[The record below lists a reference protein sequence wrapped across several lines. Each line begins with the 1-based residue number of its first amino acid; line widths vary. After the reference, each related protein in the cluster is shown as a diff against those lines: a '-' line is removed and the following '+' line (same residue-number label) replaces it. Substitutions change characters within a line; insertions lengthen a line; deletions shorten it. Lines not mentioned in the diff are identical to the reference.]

1 MLLAGD
7 IGGTKTKLAVYAS
20 DEGPRAPIAEWTFSS
35 QAYDHLESIA
45 RAFLEESSLTVNRA
59 CFGIAG
65 PVIEHRV
72 DVTNLPWVIDARSL
86 REELGLES
94 VILLNDLAAIAN
106 GVPFLQPNELKT
118 LHQGACDRWGAV
130 AVLAP
135 GTGLGEAFITWDG
148 ERYQPQD
155 SEGGHTDFAPT
166 TSRQVRLLNYLLR
179 DMDHVSYESVCS
191 GRGIPNIYHFLKAEE
206 VAEEP
211 TWMADKL
218 ADAEDPTPIIANA
231 ALEGE
236 CELCTRTMDIFVSIL
251 GAEAGNMALKVMATG
266 GVYLGGGIPP
276 RILPLLKDARFLKA
290 FFNKGRLAHVV
301 KRIPVH
307 VILNPDI
314 ALFGAA
320 CHGLELEGT
329 LSIDS
334 KTINPSCGIPSS

>member
-7 IGGTKTKLAVYAS
+7 IGGTKTKLAVYSS
-20 DEGPRAPIAEWTFSS
+20 DKGPRAPIAEQTFSS

-45 RAFLEESSLTVNRA
+45 HAFLEETGIEVDCA

-65 PVIEHRV
+65 PVIENRV
-72 DVTNLPWVIDARSL
+72 DVTNLPWIIDAHSL
-86 REELGLES
+86 KEELGLES

-106 GVPFLQPNELKT
+106 GVPFLQPDELET

-166 TSRQVRLLNYLLR
+166 SKRQVKLLNYLLE
-179 DMDHVSYESVCS
+179 DMDHVSYEAVCS
-191 GRGIPNIYHFLKAEE
+191 GRGIPNIYRFLKAEGF
-206 VAEEP
+206 AEEP
-211 TWMADKL
+211 DWMAEKL

-236 CELCTRTMDIFVSIL
+236 CDLCTLTMETFVSIM

-276 RILPLLKDARFLKA
+276 RILPLLKGECFLKA
-290 FFNKGRLAHVV
+290 FVNKGRLAHVV
-301 KRIPVH
+301 ERIPVH

-329 LSIDS
+329 LSISAD
-334 KTINPSCGIPSS
+334 TLNPSCPVST